1 MADEKLQIKITAI
14 DKTKQAFNSI
24 SNKLRG
30 LKKAA
35 GVVGIAVGAIGAAF
49 VAAAKKTIDFADEIA
64 KTADMVGLSTS
75 ALQEL
80 RIAADLAGISQG
92 QLDSGLGA
100 LSKRM
105 GELRQ
110 GTGALNTFL
119 NKSDPAFKTL
129 LENTTDNEQAF
140 RLIIGRL
147 DTMTNAQDKAAL
159 SAAALGR
166 TAGIA
171 VSKLSLAELDAGIK
185 RARDLGLV
193 IDENLLRNAEKIKD
207 QFTLATKVIQ
217 VQFMEAVLRIMKEV
231 DFSTLAKDVAQ
242 IATSFVTAASEAAK
256 FFGIIQRSPQE
267 KIEKLT
273 EKQEEIA
280 KELRNAEQS
289 AKSFFSRFG
298 AADSSRKRMEL
309 LRKELAQVNAQIAA
323 LASHAEV
330 DLGGFD
336 DFFATV
342 EKIPPA
348 AQQAQQKIFD
358 LVEPMDDATFS
369 AIQMEDALLGA
380 EEALK
385 QLNRPDI
392 DAEMQKMAE
401 SFRLPQTPLE
411 QLKEKAEDTFG
422 NMQDIGVRSINRLED
437 SIMGVI
443 DGTKSLKDAFADMA
457 TSILNDLIRMQIQQ
471 IITGPLS
478 GFLSQ
483 GLGSLF
489 GGGGGGFASGFAGAP
504 ALGFADG
511 GVTSSRR
518 PYMVGERGPEM
529 FVPNMTGRVVPNNA
543 LGGGGEVTV
552 NVINNTGAQTRTE
565 ETQGPNGAK
574 SIDIIIDESVAR
586 NIGSPGSRTTRALRN
601 SFSGLNPQLAGR

>member
-14 DKTKQAFNSI
+14 DKTRQAFNSI
-24 SNKLRG
+24 ANKLGG

-35 GVVGIAVGAIGAAF
+35 GAVGIAVGAIGAAF

-64 KTADMVGLSTS
+64 KTADKVGLSTS

-129 LENTTDNEQAF
+129 LQNTTDNEEAF

-207 QFTLATKVIQ
+207 EFTLATKVIQ
-217 VQFMEAVLRIMKEV
+217 VQFMQAVLRIMKEV
-231 DFSTLAKDVAQ
+231 DFSTLAEDVAK
-242 IATSFVTAASEAAK
+242 IATDFFLAAQEAAK
-256 FFGIIQRSPQE
+256 LVGIIERSQTE
-267 KIEKLT
+267 KIQRKINDLNSEFSRIDDTMRRTNLTTEEKNRKLIRQNEILEETAKLQREIERLERPIKPPALPAVPAADNALKVTIRPPT
-273 EKQEEIA
+273 EKELGIFKMEE
-280 KELRNAEQS
+280 
-289 AKSFFSRFG
+289 F
-298 AADSSRKRMEL
+298 
-309 LRKELAQVNAQIAA
+309 
-323 LASHAEV
+323 
-330 DLGGFD
+330 
-336 DFFATV
+336 
-342 EKIPPA
+342 
-348 AQQAQQKIFD
+348 
-358 LVEPMDDATFS
+358 MDDVS
-369 AIQMEDALLGA
+369 AFTNDFEFEIEQTNQIIKDMAV
-380 EEALK
+380 
-385 QLNRPDI
+385 NV
-392 DAEMQKMAE
+392 DAEMQKAAA
-401 SFRLPQTPLE
+401 SFQLPKTPLE
-411 QLKEKAEDTFG
+411 ELKEKAEDTFG

-443 DGTKSLKDAFADMA
+443 DGTKSLKDAFSDMA
-457 TSILNDLIRMQIQQ
+457 RSILSDLIRMQIQES
-471 IITGPLS
+471 ITGPLS
-478 GFLSQ
+478 GFLSR

-518 PYMVGERGPEM
+518 PYLVGERGPEM
-529 FVPNMTGRVVPNNA
+529 FVPNMTGRVVPTKA
-543 LGGGGEVTV
+543 LGGGEVTV

>member
-14 DKTKQAFNSI
+14 DKTRQAFNSI
-24 SNKLRG
+24 ANKLGG

-35 GVVGIAVGAIGAAF
+35 GAVGIAVGAIGAAF

-80 RIAADLAGISQG
+80 RVAADLAGISQG
-92 QLDSGLGA
+92 QLNSGLGA

-129 LENTTDNEQAF
+129 LQNTTDNEEAF

-207 QFTLATKVIQ
+207 EFTLATKVIQ
-217 VQFMEAVLRIMKEV
+217 VQFMQAVLRIMKEV
-231 DFSTLAKDVAQ
+231 DFSTLAEDVAK
-242 IATSFVTAASEAAK
+242 IATDFFLAAQEAAK
-256 FFGIIQRSPQE
+256 LVGIIERSQTE
-267 KIEKLT
+267 KIQKKIDDLNSEFSRIDDTMRRTNLTTEEKNRKLIRQNQILEETANLMREIERLEKPIKPPALPAVPAADNALKVTIRPPT
-273 EKQEEIA
+273 EKELGIFKMEE
-280 KELRNAEQS
+280 
-289 AKSFFSRFG
+289 F
-298 AADSSRKRMEL
+298 
-309 LRKELAQVNAQIAA
+309 
-323 LASHAEV
+323 
-330 DLGGFD
+330 
-336 DFFATV
+336 
-342 EKIPPA
+342 
-348 AQQAQQKIFD
+348 
-358 LVEPMDDATFS
+358 MDDVS
-369 AIQMEDALLGA
+369 AFTNDFEFEIEQTNQIIKDMAV
-380 EEALK
+380 
-385 QLNRPDI
+385 NV
-392 DAEMQKMAE
+392 DAEMQKAAA
-401 SFRLPQTPLE
+401 SFRLPKTPLE
-411 QLKEKAEDTFG
+411 ELKEKAEDTFG

-443 DGTKSLKDAFADMA
+443 DGTKSLKEAFSDMA
-457 TSILNDLIRMQIQQ
+457 KSILSDLIRMQIQKS
-471 IITGPLS
+471 ITGPLS
-478 GFLSQ
+478 GFLSR

-518 PYMVGERGPEM
+518 PYLVGERGPEM
-529 FVPNMTGRVVPNNA
+529 FVPNMTGRVVPTKA
-543 LGGGGEVTV
+543 LGGGEVTV

>member
-49 VAAAKKTIDFADEIA
+49 VAAGKKAIDFADEIA

-80 RIAADLAGISQG
+80 RVAADLAGISQG

-171 VSKLSLAELDAGIK
+171 VSKLSLAELDDGIR
-185 RARDLGLV
+185 RARQLGLV

-207 QFTLATKVIQ
+207 EFTLATKVIQ
-217 VQFMEAVLRIMKEV
+217 VQFMQAVLRIMREV
-231 DFSTLAKDVAQ
+231 DFSTLAKDVAD
-242 IATSFVTAASEAAK
+242 IAKNFIQGAINASK
-256 FFGIIQRSPQE
+256 FFGVIERSN
-267 KIEKLT
+267 IEKKTKEIQKLDKQVDDLQKILSVGGRGGINDKGTLALLQKATERSLTLREELQKLKEPINLPTVIDPSGKKSQPTKPSISFPT
-273 EKQEEIA
+273 EKELGIFKMEE
-280 KELRNAEQS
+280 
-289 AKSFFSRFG
+289 F
-298 AADSSRKRMEL
+298 
-309 LRKELAQVNAQIAA
+309 
-323 LASHAEV
+323 
-330 DLGGFD
+330 
-336 DFFATV
+336 
-342 EKIPPA
+342 
-348 AQQAQQKIFD
+348 
-358 LVEPMDDATFS
+358 MDDVS
-369 AIQMEDALLGA
+369 AFTNDFEFEIEKTNQIIKDMAV
-380 EEALK
+380 
-385 QLNRPDI
+385 NV
-392 DAEMQKMAE
+392 DAEMQKAAA
-401 SFRLPQTPLE
+401 SFHLPKTPLE
-411 QLKEKAEDTFG
+411 ELKEKAQDTFG
-422 NMQDIGVRSINRLED
+422 AMQDIGVKSINRLED

-471 IITGPLS
+471 SITGPLS

-489 GGGGGGFASGFAGAP
+489 SGGGATFTSGFAGAP

-518 PYMVGERGPEM
+518 PYMVGEKGPEM

-543 LGGGGEVTV
+543 IGGGAVTV
-552 NVINNTGAQTRTE
+552 NVINNTGAETRTE
-565 ETQGPNGAK
+565 EREGPNGAK
-574 SIDIIIDESVAR
+574 SIDVFIDEAVAR
-586 NIGSPGSRTTRALRN
+586 NISTPGSRTGRAMRN
-601 SFSGLNPQLAGR
+601 SFAGLSPQLAGR

>member
-24 SNKLRG
+24 SNKLGG

-35 GVVGIAVGAIGAAF
+35 GAVGIAVGAIGAAF

-80 RIAADLAGISQG
+80 RVAADLAGISQG

-129 LENTTDNEQAF
+129 LQNTTDNEEAF

-171 VSKLSLAELDAGIK
+171 VSKLSLAELDDGIR
-185 RARDLGLV
+185 RARQLGLV

-207 QFTLATKVIQ
+207 EFTLATKVIQ
-217 VQFMEAVLRIMKEV
+217 VQFMQAVLRIMREV

-242 IATSFVTAASEAAK
+242 ITTEFFLAAQEAAK
-256 FFGIIQRSPQE
+256 FFGIIQRSPME
-267 KIEKLT
+267 KLDKKLKVLNNRLENHILIERERKQVLRDINEVLVEMAELEEKVGGRLNPIQLPNVNKLPDAEALRVTIHPPTEKELGIFRMEEFMDDVSAFANDFEFEIEKT
-273 EKQEEIA
+273 NQIIKD
-280 KELRNAEQS
+280 
-289 AKSFFSRFG
+289 
-298 AADSSRKRMEL
+298 AA
-309 LRKELAQVNAQIAA
+309 VN
-323 LASHAEV
+323 V
-330 DLGGFD
+330 
-336 DFFATV
+336 
-342 EKIPPA
+342 
-348 AQQAQQKIFD
+348 
-358 LVEPMDDATFS
+358 
-369 AIQMEDALLGA
+369 
-380 EEALK
+380 
-385 QLNRPDI
+385 
-392 DAEMQKMAE
+392 DAEMQKAAA
-401 SFRLPQTPLE
+401 SFQLPKTPLE
-411 QLKEKAEDTFG
+411 ELKEKAQDTFG
-422 NMQDIGVRSINRLED
+422 AMQDIGVKSVNRLED

-457 TSILNDLIRMQIQQ
+457 TSIVNDLIRMQIRKS
-471 IITGPLS
+471 ITGPLS
-478 GFLSQ
+478 GFLEE

>member
-80 RIAADLAGISQG
+80 RVAADLAGISQG

-129 LENTTDNEQAF
+129 LQNTTDNEEAF

-171 VSKLSLAELDAGIK
+171 VSKLSLAELDAGIR
-185 RARDLGLV
+185 RARQLGLV

-207 QFTLATKVIQ
+207 EFTLATKVIQ
-217 VQFMEAVLRIMKEV
+217 VQFMQAVLRIMREV
-231 DFSTLAKDVAQ
+231 DFSTLATDVFN
-242 IATSFVTAASEAAK
+242 IAKNFLQGAVNAAK
-256 FFGIIQRSPQE
+256 FFGVIDRSQ
-267 KIEKLT
+267 IEKKTIQIQKLDKEIDDLHKILSVGGRTGINDTGTLALLQKATERSLTLREELRKLKEPIELPKVIDDSVKQRQLNKLRITTPT
-273 EKQEEIA
+273 EK
-280 KELRNAEQS
+280 ELGI
-289 AKSFFSRFG
+289 F
-298 AADSSRKRMEL
+298 RME
-309 LRKELAQVNAQIAA
+309 E
-323 LASHAEV
+323 
-330 DLGGFD
+330 F
-336 DFFATV
+336 
-342 EKIPPA
+342 
-348 AQQAQQKIFD
+348 
-358 LVEPMDDATFS
+358 MDDVS
-369 AIQMEDALLGA
+369 AFANDFEFEIEKTNQIIKDMAV
-380 EEALK
+380 
-385 QLNRPDI
+385 NV
-392 DAEMQKMAE
+392 DAEMQKAAA
-401 SFRLPQTPLE
+401 SFQLPKTPLE
-411 QLKEKAEDTFG
+411 ELKEKAQDTFG
-422 NMQDIGVRSINRLED
+422 AMQDIGVKSINRLED

-471 IITGPLS
+471 SITGPLS

-552 NVINNTGAQTRTE
+552 NVINNTGAETRTE
-565 ETQGPNGAK
+565 EREGPNGAK
-574 SIDIIIDESVAR
+574 SIDVFIDEAVAR
-586 NIGSPGSRTTRALRN
+586 NISTPGSRTGRAMRN
-601 SFSGLNPQLAGR
+601 SFAGLSPQLAGR

>member
-24 SNKLRG
+24 ANKLGG

-35 GVVGIAVGAIGAAF
+35 GAVGIAVGAIGAAF

-64 KTADMVGLSTS
+64 KTADKVGLSTS

-80 RIAADLAGISQG
+80 RVAADLAGISQG

-129 LENTTDNEQAF
+129 LQNTTDNEEAF
-140 RLIIGRL
+140 RLIIGRI
-147 DTMTNAQDKAAL
+147 DTMTNAQDMAAL

-207 QFTLATKVIQ
+207 EFTLATKVIQ
-217 VQFMEAVLRIMKEV
+217 VQFMQAVLRIMKEV
-231 DFSTLAKDVAQ
+231 DFSTLAKDVAE
-242 IATSFVTAASEAAK
+242 ITKEFFLAAQEAAK
-256 FFGIIQRSPQE
+256 FFGIIQRSETE
-267 KIEKLT
+267 KIQRKLDDLNSEFSRIDDTMRRTNLTTEEKNRKLIRQNQILEETAKLQREIERLERPIKPPALPAVPAADNALKVTIRPPT
-273 EKQEEIA
+273 EKELGIFKMEE
-280 KELRNAEQS
+280 
-289 AKSFFSRFG
+289 F
-298 AADSSRKRMEL
+298 
-309 LRKELAQVNAQIAA
+309 
-323 LASHAEV
+323 
-330 DLGGFD
+330 
-336 DFFATV
+336 
-342 EKIPPA
+342 
-348 AQQAQQKIFD
+348 
-358 LVEPMDDATFS
+358 MDDVS
-369 AIQMEDALLGA
+369 AFTNDFEFEIEQTNQIIKDMAV
-380 EEALK
+380 
-385 QLNRPDI
+385 NV
-392 DAEMQKMAE
+392 DAEMQKAAA
-401 SFRLPQTPLE
+401 SFQLPKTPLE
-411 QLKEKAEDTFG
+411 ELKEKAEDTFG
-422 NMQDIGVRSINRLED
+422 NMQDIGVRAMNKLED
-437 SIMGVI
+437 SIIGVM
-443 DGTKSLKDAFADMA
+443 DGTKSLKDAFSDMA
-457 TSILNDLIRMQIQQ
+457 QSILSDLIRMQIQES
-471 IITGPLS
+471 ITGPLS
-478 GFLSQ
+478 GFLSK

-489 GGGGGGFASGFAGAP
+489 GGGGGFASGFAGAP

-518 PYMVGERGPEM
+518 PYLVGERGPEM
-529 FVPNMTGRVVPNNA
+529 FVPNMTGRVVPTKS
-543 LGGGGEVTV
+543 LGGGEVTV